1 MNKRTF
7 LKFFALTTGSLALAS
22 STEHGASASH
32 HSAPNTQEL
41 QEMAN
46 KMFAEVISQNDYY
59 VNHQGSAFF
68 EKLKNSQHPRA
79 TIIGCSDSRFQSDA
93 LDKTAENDLFII
105 RNIGNQFSSN
115 MGSVE
120 YGIRHLNTPLLIIV
134 GHSRC
139 GAIKAALSDYSAEGP
154 HIIQELDS
162 LSLAVRK
169 TSLSGTEEAKWLSAV
184 ISNVHQQA
192 YYAQKEFKADVESG
206 KLTIV
211 GVVYDLA
218 NDFNNGYGRLKIVN
232 INGET
237 NPEKIMQ
244 FPLMKSLF
252 KPVHV

>member
-22 STEHGASASH
+22 SAD

-46 KMFAEVISQNDYY
+46 KMFGEVISHNDYY
-59 VNHQGSAFF
+59 VNHQGATFF
-68 EKLKNSQHPRA
+68 EKMKNSQHPRA
-79 TIIGCSDSRFQSDA
+79 TVIGCSDSRFQSDA

-169 TSLSGTEEAKWLSAV
+169 TSLSGTEDAKWLSAV

-192 YYAQKEFKADVESG
+192 FYAQKEFKGDVESG

>member
-7 LKFFALTTGSLALAS
+7 LKFFALTSSSLVLAS
-22 STEHGASASH
+22 SDSSSLHGK
-32 HSAPNTQEL
+32 PNTQEL
-41 QEMAN
+41 QELAH
-46 KMFAEVISQNDYY
+46 KMFGEVISQNDYY

-79 TIIGCSDSRFQSDA
+79 TVIGCSDSRFQSAA
-93 LDKTAENDLFII
+93 LDATAENDLFII

-120 YGIRHLNTPLLIIV
+120 YGVRHLNTPLLIIV

-139 GAIKAALSDYSAEGP
+139 GAIKAALGDYSSEGP
-154 HIIQELDS
+154 HIIKELDS

-169 TSLSGTEEAKWLSAV
+169 TSMMGSEEAKWLAAV
-184 ISNVHQQA
+184 VSNVNQQV
-192 YYAQKEFKADVESG
+192 YYAQKEFKGDVESG

-232 INGET
+232 INGES
-237 NPEKIMQ
+237 NPGKMMDY
-244 FPLMKSLF
+244 PLMKSLF
-252 KPVHV
+252 KPVHF

>member
-1 MNKRTF
+1 MNKRAF

-22 STEHGASASH
+22 SAG
-32 HSAPNTQEL
+32 HSAAAHSTPNIQEL

-46 KMFAEVISQNDYY
+46 KMFGEVIAQNDYY

-68 EKLKNSQHPRA
+68 EKMKNSQHPRA
-79 TIIGCSDSRFQSDA
+79 TVIGCSDSRFQSDA
-93 LDKTAENDLFII
+93 LDKTSENDLFII

-120 YGIRHLNTPLLIIV
+120 YGVRHLNTPLLIIV

-154 HIIQELDS
+154 HIINELDS
-162 LSLAVRK
+162 LSLAIRK
-169 TSLSGTEEAKWLSAV
+169 TSLSGTEESKWLAAV
-184 ISNVHQQA
+184 IGNVHQQA
-192 YYAQKEFKADVESG
+192 YYAQKEFKEDVESG

-218 NDFNNGYGRLKIVN
+218 NDFNNGYGRLKVVN
-232 INGET
+232 LNGET

>member
-7 LKFFALTTGSLALAS
+7 LKFFALTSSSLVLANSDAHGS
-22 STEHGASASH
+22 SAH
-32 HSAPNTQEL
+32 AAPNTAEL

-46 KMFAEVISQNDYY
+46 KMFGEVIAQNDYY

-68 EKLKNSQHPRA
+68 EKMKNSQHPRA
-79 TIIGCSDSRFQSDA
+79 TVIGCSDSRFQSDA
-93 LDKTAENDLFII
+93 LDKTSENDLFII

-120 YGIRHLNTPLLIIV
+120 YGVRHLNTPLLIIV

-154 HIIQELDS
+154 HIINELDS
-162 LSLAVRK
+162 LSLAIRK
-169 TSLSGTEEAKWLSAV
+169 TSLSGTEEAKWLAAV
-184 ISNVHQQA
+184 ISNIHQQA
-192 YYAQKEFKADVESG
+192 FYAQKEFKGDVESG
-206 KLTIV
+206 KLTII

-232 INGET
+232 LNGET

>member
-7 LKFFALTTGSLALAS
+7 LKFFALASGGAVLVPNTLLAS
-22 STEHGASASH
+22 DAHHAAPASG
-32 HSAPNTQEL
+32 EL
-41 QEMAN
+41 QEMAK

-59 VNHQGSAFF
+59 VNKKGSSFF
-68 EKLKNSQHPRA
+68 QHFKDSQHPRA
-79 TIIGCSDSRFQSDA
+79 TVIGCSDSRFQSDV
-93 LDKTAENDLFII
+93 LDASAENDLFII

-120 YGIRHLNTPLLIIV
+120 YGIRHLNTPLLLVV

-139 GAIKAALSDYSAEGP
+139 GAVKAAMSDYSGIESN
-154 HIIQELDS
+154 IIKELDS
-162 LSLAVRK
+162 ISLAVRK
-169 TSLSGTEEAKWLSAV
+169 TSLMGTEEAKWLAAV
-184 ISNVHQQA
+184 QSNVHQQIM
-192 YYAQKEFKADVESG
+192 YAQKEFKSEVESG

-211 GVVYDLA
+211 GIVYDLA
-218 NDFNNGYGRLKIVN
+218 NDFNNGYGRLKVIN

>member
-7 LKFFALTTGSLALAS
+7 LKFFALASGGAILAPNSAFAS
-22 STEHGASASH
+22 DAH
-32 HSAPNTQEL
+32 HSAPNTAEL

-46 KMFAEVISQNDYY
+46 KMFGEVIAQNDYY

-68 EKLKNSQHPRA
+68 EKMKNSQHPRA

-93 LDKTAENDLFII
+93 LDKTSENDLFVI

-120 YGIRHLNTPLLIIV
+120 YGVRHLNTPLLIIV

-154 HIIQELDS
+154 HIINELDS
-162 LSLAVRK
+162 LSLALRK
-169 TSLSGTEEAKWLSAV
+169 TSLSGTEEAKWLAAV
-184 ISNVHQQA
+184 IGNVHQQA
-192 YYAQKEFKADVESG
+192 YYAQKEFKGDVESG

>member
-1 MNKRTF
+1 MDKRTF
-7 LKFFALTTGSLALAS
+7 LKFFAFSSGSVLLTPSTVFAS
-22 STEHGASASH
+22 DPTHTPSSRVD
-32 HSAPNTQEL
+32 L
-41 QEMAN
+41 QEIAN
-46 KMFAEVISQNDYY
+46 KMFAEIISQNDYY
-59 VNHQGSAFF
+59 VNHRGSAFF
-68 EKLKNSQHPRA
+68 EKMKNSQHTRA
-79 TIIGCSDSRFQSDA
+79 TVIGCSDSRFQSDA
-93 LDKTAENDLFII
+93 LDATAENDLFII

-120 YGIRHLNTPLLIIV
+120 YGVRHLNTPLLIIV

-139 GAIKAALSDYSAEGP
+139 GAIKAVLGDYSELGP
-154 HIIQELDS
+154 HIIKELDS

-169 TSLSGTEEAKWLSAV
+169 TSLNGGTEEAKWLSAV

-192 YYAQKEFKADVESG
+192 YYAQKEFKEDVESG

-232 INGET
+232 LNGES
-237 NPEKIMQ
+237 NPEKIIE

>member
-7 LKFFALTTGSLALAS
+7 LKFFALTSSSLVLANGA
-22 STEHGASASH
+22 EHAASASH
-32 HSAPNTQEL
+32 HAAPNPQEL
-41 QEMAN
+41 QEMAQ
-46 KMFAEVISQNDYY
+46 KMFGEIISQNDYY

-79 TIIGCSDSRFQSDA
+79 TVIGCSDSRFQSDA

-139 GAIKAALSDYSAEGP
+139 GAIKAALGDYSAEGP

-169 TSLSGTEEAKWLSAV
+169 TSLTGTDESKWLSAV
-184 ISNVHQQA
+184 ISNVHQQT
-192 YYAQKEFKADVESG
+192 YYAQKEFKGDVESG

>member
-7 LKFFALTTGSLALAS
+7 LKFFALASGGAILAQNTAFAS
-22 STEHGASASH
+22 DAH
-32 HSAPNTQEL
+32 HSAPSAGEL
-41 QEMAN
+41 QEMAK
-46 KMFAEVISQNDYY
+46 KMFAEIVSQNDYY
-59 VNHQGSAFF
+59 VNKKGSSFF
-68 EKLKNSQHPRA
+68 QQFKDSQHPRA
-79 TIIGCSDSRFQSDA
+79 TVIGCSDSRFQSDA
-93 LDKTAENDLFII
+93 LDASAENDLFII

-120 YGIRHLNTPLLIIV
+120 YGVHHLNTPLLIIT

-139 GAIKAALSDYSAEGP
+139 GAVKAAMSDYSGIESN
-154 HIIQELDS
+154 IIKELDS
-162 LSLAVRK
+162 ISLAIRK
-169 TSLSGTEEAKWLSAV
+169 TSLMGTEEAKWLAAV
-184 ISNVHQQA
+184 QSNVHQQIM
-192 YYAQKEFKADVESG
+192 YAQKEFKSEVESG

-211 GVVYDLA
+211 GIVYDLA
-218 NDFNNGYGRLKIVN
+218 NDYNNGYGRLKVIN